1 MVSNISDLGKALQL
15 ALNLPTV
22 VVVVVVVVVFVAA
35 GLETKTLHNGEC
47 MTSKLP
53 TLWLRADEVSGILV
67 TTIHVAAEG
76 F

>member
-15 ALNLPTV
+15 ALNLPT